1 MWLSRQ
7 QRRRR
12 RRHHLLPGGS
22 GGGSSGI
29 IARARGEEEGSSREV
44 FAASLP
50 RQSPPGRA
58 AGRAGS
64 PPRPLPAPP
73 PLPCPP
79 ARPQRCCADFSPG
92 RRCSRPSVCPSVPLA
107 LALSVCLGGWIS
119 YLQSGGLFLLISRC
133 LAYPRAGIDRSLVSL
148 SHDKGFETAS
158 SSSAC
163 NSHLPSRVTVMKGSS
178 RNKDHST
185 EGEGTG
191 KRPKRKCLQWHPLLA
206 KKLLDFS
213 EEEEEEE
220 EDEDI
225 DKVPLLG
232 ADSLEQDA
240 DETEDDES
248 SEQRARRPM
257 NAFLLFCK
265 RHRSLVRKE
274 HPRLDNRGATKILAD
289 WWAVLDPK
297 EKQKYTDM
305 AKEYKDAFMKANPG
319 YKWCP
324 TTNKPVKTQTST
336 VTSRK
341 KLWAFASD
349 ATKDL
354 PSPRKV
360 TTKSEEMPQ
369 LNFGMADPTQMGGLS
384 MLLLA
389 GEHALTAQEVSSST
403 CQSDATNS
411 TEACQKSSLFQFAE
425 ISSSTSQPGVLGAV
439 KQTEESALF
448 QFAEMCLASEGVKVK
463 EPGKTKVEAPEDVRG
478 EVPEEMEA
486 ELEKTIKDSCEGKPE
501 PLEVK
506 RLQNRDE
513 AKAEES
519 ETAKCRDFAS
529 LSMENSPFER
539 NDSTKDHM
547 CCSPELSLA
556 DMSILGLK
564 PEKIKKKKK
573 KSKLERHTNEK
584 STPKKACKKRQS
596 SESDIESVMYTIEAV
611 AKGDWGAER
620 LAETPRKK
628 PRPASNVKESTLD
641 SKSPKKK
648 VKSKDKKT
656 SKEKP
661 PETTKESKPPD
672 FLSIAA
678 SKEEPCEASDD
689 IKAEPLTPTEE
700 VVPQSLPEQVK
711 TEDSD
716 CVKKI
721 ETCGS
726 RKSERSC
733 KGALYKTLVSEGML
747 TSLRANVDRGKRSSG
762 KGNSSDHEGCWSE
775 ENWAF
780 SQSGTSGNKKLKR
793 PRPKEEFVFGL
804 AKLEEEFEKKFNSL
818 PQYSPI
824 TFDRKNSSVPRKKRK
839 VGSGSSEH
847 PKSNKGSCQ
856 SKKKNFFYKI
866 VSKCKHRRKLNVP
879 DTAILSEDR
888 ISSESAWK
896 NKVSISALN
905 TPEPAMMHEPLV
917 GSQKRK
923 ARKTKITH
931 LVRTADGQVS
941 PAAGTLEEK
950 LKELPQNTLQKTQS
964 AETDCNSECSR
975 NADTEENHSI
985 TSDMPAVSAFFSL
998 AALAEVAAMENVHR
1012 SQRATPLAHD
1022 GQPNEMSQAPVLISC
1037 ADQ

>member
-1 MWLSRQ
+1 
-7 QRRRR
+7 
-12 RRHHLLPGGS
+12 
-22 GGGSSGI
+22 
-29 IARARGEEEGSSREV
+29 
-44 FAASLP
+44 
-50 RQSPPGRA
+50 
-58 AGRAGS
+58 
-64 PPRPLPAPP
+64 
-73 PLPCPP
+73 
-79 ARPQRCCADFSPG
+79 
-92 RRCSRPSVCPSVPLA
+92 
-107 LALSVCLGGWIS
+107 
-119 YLQSGGLFLLISRC
+119 
-133 LAYPRAGIDRSLVSL
+133 
-148 SHDKGFETAS
+148 
-158 SSSAC
+158 
-163 NSHLPSRVTVMKGSS
+163 MKGSS

-220 EDEDI
+220 EEEDI

-232 ADSLEQDA
+232 ADGLEQDA

-324 TTNKPVKTQTST
+324 TTNKPVKTQAPT

-341 KLWAFASD
+341 KLWAFASES
-349 ATKDL
+349 AKDL
-354 PSPRKV
+354 PSPRKA
-360 TTKSEEMPQ
+360 TKNEEMPQ

-389 GEHALTAQEVSSST
+389 GEHALTAQEVSSTT

-411 TEACQKSSLFQFAE
+411 TETCQKSSLFQFAE
-425 ISSSTSQPGVLGAV
+425 ISSSTSQPGIPGAV

-448 QFAEMCLASEGVKVK
+448 QFAEISSSTSHSGPSDLTKQCGTSALFQLAEMCLASEGVKVK
-463 EPGKTKVEAPEDVRG
+463 EPGKTKVEAAEDVGR
-478 EVPEEMEA
+478 EVPEEMEVE
-486 ELEKTIKDSCEGKPE
+486 ELEKTTIKDSCKGKVE
-501 PLEVK
+501 QSETEK
-506 RLQNRDE
+506 MQNRDE
-513 AKAEES
+513 TKAEES
-519 ETAKCRDFAS
+519 ETAKCRDFTS
-529 LSMENSPFER
+529 LAMESSPFER
-539 NDSTKDHM
+539 SDNTKDHM
-547 CCSPELSLA
+547 CCSPELSMA

-573 KSKLERHTNEK
+573 KNKLDRHTNEK
-584 STPKKACKKRQS
+584 STPKKPCKKRQS

-628 PRPASNVKESTLD
+628 ARPVSNVKGSVLD
-641 SKSPKKK
+641 TKSPKKK
-648 VKSKDKKT
+648 AKSKEKKT

-661 PETTKESKPPD
+661 METTKESKPPD

-678 SKEEPCEASDD
+678 SKEIPCEASDN
-689 IKAEPLTPTEE
+689 IKVEPLTPTEE
-700 VVPQSLPEQVK
+700 VVPQSLPGQVK

-762 KGNSSDHEGCWSE
+762 KGNSSDHEGCWNE

-780 SQSGTSGNKKLKR
+780 SQSGTSGNKKLKK
-793 PRPKEEFVFGL
+793 PKPKEEFVFGL
-804 AKLEEEFEKKFNSL
+804 ARLEEEFEKKFNSL

-824 TFDRKNSSVPRKKRK
+824 TFDRKNSAVPRKKRK
-839 VGSGSSEH
+839 VGSGSSEQ
-847 PKSNKGSCQ
+847 PKSNK
-856 SKKKNFFYKI
+856 
-866 VSKCKHRRKLNVP
+866 
-879 DTAILSEDR
+879 AILSEDR
-888 ISSESAWK
+888 NSSESAWK
-896 NKVSISALN
+896 NKISISALN

-931 LVRTADGQVS
+931 LVRTADGRVS
-941 PAAGTLEEK
+941 PAGGTLEEK
-950 LKELPQNTLQKTQS
+950 PKELPQSTLQKTSS

-975 NADTEENHSI
+975 NAETEENHSI
-985 TSDMPAVSAFFSL
+985 ASDMPAVSAFFSL

-1012 SQRATPLAHD
+1012 SQRATPLPHD

>member
-1 MWLSRQ
+1 MY
-7 QRRRR
+7 
-12 RRHHLLPGGS
+12 
-22 GGGSSGI
+22 GGG
-29 IARARGEEEGSSREV
+29 ARGTGRRLP
-44 FAASLP
+44 APSLP
-50 RQSPPGRA
+50 PCLPACLPPPSLPPSPPGR
-58 AGRAGS
+58 GRTVPGS
-64 PPRPLPAPP
+64 PPLA
-73 PLPCPP
+73 
-79 ARPQRCCADFSPG
+79 A
-92 RRCSRPSVCPSVPLA
+92 SRA
-107 LALSVCLGGWIS
+107 GGPRGFNRVRGGFATF
-119 YLQSGGLFLLISRC
+119 SGGG
-133 LAYPRAGIDRSLVSL
+133 PRLKVFFRRSL

-158 SSSAC
+158 SSSVC
-163 NSHLPSRVTVMKGSS
+163 NFHLPSWVTVMKGSS
-178 RNKDHST
+178 RSKDHST

-220 EDEDI
+220 EEEDI

-232 ADSLEQDA
+232 VDGLEQDA

-324 TTNKPVKTQTST
+324 TTNKPVKTQTPA
-336 VTSRK
+336 VTNRK
-341 KLWAFASD
+341 KLWAFATDS
-349 ATKDL
+349 AKDL

-360 TTKSEEMPQ
+360 TKSEEMPQ

-403 CQSDATNS
+403 CQSDAANS
-411 TEACQKSSLFQFAE
+411 TETCQKSSLFQFAE
-425 ISSSTSQPGVLGAV
+425 ISSSTSQPGVPGAV

-448 QFAEMCLASEGVKVK
+448 QFAEISSNTSQLSSPEPVKHCGKSALFQLAEISSSTSHSGPSDLTKQCGTSALFQLAEMCLASEGVKVK
-463 EPGKTKVEAPEDVRG
+463 EPGKTKVEAPEDVGR
-478 EVPEEMEA
+478 EVPEEMEVE
-486 ELEKTIKDSCEGKPE
+486 ELEKTTIKDSCKGKVE
-501 PLEVK
+501 QSEMENMQK
-506 RLQNRDE
+506 WDE
-513 AKAEES
+513 TKAEES
-519 ETAKCRDFAS
+519 ETAKCRDFTS
-529 LSMENSPFER
+529 LAMESSPFER
-539 NDSTKDHM
+539 NDNTKDRM
-547 CCSPELSLA
+547 CCSPELSMA
-556 DMSILGLK
+556 DMNILGLK

-573 KSKLERHTNEK
+573 KNKLDRHTNEK
-584 STPKKACKKRQS
+584 STPKKPCKKRQS

-628 PRPASNVKESTLD
+628 TRPVSNVKGSVLD
-641 SKSPKKK
+641 TKSPKKK
-648 VKSKDKKT
+648 VKSKEKKT

-678 SKEEPCEASDD
+678 SKEVPCEASDN
-689 IKAEPLTPTEE
+689 IKVEPLTPTEE
-700 VVPQSLPEQVK
+700 VVPQSLPGQVK

-762 KGNSSDHEGCWSE
+762 KGNSSDHEGCWNE

-780 SQSGTSGNKKLKR
+780 SQSGTSGNKKLKK
-793 PRPKEEFVFGL
+793 PKPKEEFVFG
-804 AKLEEEFEKKFNSL
+804 
-818 PQYSPI
+818 
-824 TFDRKNSSVPRKKRK
+824 KNSAVPRKKRK
-839 VGSGSSEH
+839 VGSGSSEQ
-847 PKSNKGSCQ
+847 PKSNK
-856 SKKKNFFYKI
+856 
-866 VSKCKHRRKLNVP
+866 
-879 DTAILSEDR
+879 AILSEDR
-888 ISSESAWK
+888 NSSESAWK
-896 NKVSISALN
+896 NKISISALN

-931 LVRTADGQVS
+931 LVRTADGRVS
-941 PAAGTLEEK
+941 PAGGTLEEK
-950 LKELPQNTLQKTQS
+950 PKELPQSTLQKASS

-975 NADTEENHSI
+975 SAETEENHSI

-1012 SQRATPLAHD
+1012 SQRATPLPHD

>member
-1 MWLSRQ
+1 
-7 QRRRR
+7 
-12 RRHHLLPGGS
+12 
-22 GGGSSGI
+22 
-29 IARARGEEEGSSREV
+29 
-44 FAASLP
+44 
-50 RQSPPGRA
+50 
-58 AGRAGS
+58 
-64 PPRPLPAPP
+64 
-73 PLPCPP
+73 
-79 ARPQRCCADFSPG
+79 
-92 RRCSRPSVCPSVPLA
+92 
-107 LALSVCLGGWIS
+107 
-119 YLQSGGLFLLISRC
+119 
-133 LAYPRAGIDRSLVSL
+133 
-148 SHDKGFETAS
+148 
-158 SSSAC
+158 
-163 NSHLPSRVTVMKGSS
+163 MKGSS

-220 EDEDI
+220 EEEDI

-232 ADSLEQDA
+232 ADGLEQDA

-336 VTSRK
+336 VTNRK

-349 ATKDL
+349 STKDI
-354 PSPRKV
+354 PSPRKGS
-360 TTKSEEMPQ
+360 KSEEMPQ

-425 ISSSTSQPGVLGAV
+425 ISSNTSQLSSPEPV
-439 KQTEESALF
+439 KYCGKSALF
-448 QFAEMCLASEGVKVK
+448 QLAEMCLASEGVKVK
-463 EPGKTKVEAPEDVRG
+463 EPGKTKVEAPEDVGG
-478 EVPEEMEA
+478 EVPEEMEVDM
-486 ELEKTIKDSCEGKPE
+486 EQTTVKDSCKGK
-501 PLEVK
+501 LEQSETEK
-506 RLQNRDE
+506 MQNRNE
-513 AKAEES
+513 TKAEES
-519 ETAKCRDFAS
+519 QTAKCRDFTS
-529 LSMENSPFER
+529 LAMENSPFER
-539 NDSTKDHM
+539 NDNTKDHM
-547 CCSPELSLA
+547 CCSPELSMA
-556 DMSILGLK
+556 DMNILGLK

-573 KSKLERHTNEK
+573 KNKLDRHTNEK
-584 STPKKACKKRQS
+584 STPKKPCKKRQS

-620 LAETPRKK
+620 LAEVPRKK
-628 PRPASNVKESTLD
+628 TRPVSNAKGSVLD
-641 SKSPKKK
+641 TKSPKKK
-648 VKSKDKKT
+648 VKSKEKKT

-661 PETTKESKPPD
+661 TETTKESKPPD

-678 SKEEPCEASDD
+678 SKEVPCEASDN
-689 IKAEPLTPTEE
+689 IKVEPLTPTEE
-700 VVPQSLPEQVK
+700 VVPQNLPGQVK

-762 KGNSSDHEGCWSE
+762 KGNSSDHEGCWNE
-775 ENWAF
+775 ENWSF
-780 SQSGTSGNKKLKR
+780 SQSGTSGNKKLKK
-793 PRPKEEFVFGL
+793 PKPKEDL

-824 TFDRKNSSVPRKKRK
+824 TFDRKNSAVPRKKRK
-839 VGSGSSEH
+839 VGSGSSEQ
-847 PKSNKGSCQ
+847 PKS
-856 SKKKNFFYKI
+856 SK
-866 VSKCKHRRKLNVP
+866 
-879 DTAILSEDR
+879 AILSEDR
-888 ISSESAWK
+888 NSSESDWK
-896 NKVSISALN
+896 NKISVSALN

-931 LVRTADGQVS
+931 LVRTADGRVS
-941 PAAGTLEEK
+941 PAGGTLEEK
-950 LKELPQNTLQKTQS
+950 PKEPPPSTLQKTPS

-975 NADTEENHSI
+975 NAETEENHSI
-985 TSDMPAVSAFFSL
+985 TPDMPAVSAFFSL

-1012 SQRATPLAHD
+1012 GQRATPLPHD

>member
-1 MWLSRQ
+1 MYGGGARGTG
-7 QRRRR
+7 RRLPAPSLPACFPAC
-12 RRHHLLPGGS
+12 LLPL
-22 GGGSSGI
+22 
-29 IARARGEEEGSSREV
+29 
-44 FAASLP
+44 SLP
-50 RQSPPGRA
+50 PSPPGR
-58 AGRAGS
+58 GRTVPGS
-64 PPRPLPAPP
+64 PPLAASRAG
-73 PLPCPP
+73 
-79 ARPQRCCADFSPG
+79 G
-92 RRCSRPSVCPSVPLA
+92 RRGFNRVR
-107 LALSVCLGGWIS
+107 GGFATF
-119 YLQSGGLFLLISRC
+119 SGGG
-133 LAYPRAGIDRSLVSL
+133 PRLKVFFRRSL

-448 QFAEMCLASEGVKVK
+448 QFAEISSNTSRSVPSDLTKQCGASALFQLAEMCLASEGVKVK

>member
-1 MWLSRQ
+1 MREPPRRHV
-7 QRRRR
+7 RRRGE
-12 RRHHLLPGGS
+12 RHRQAAARPLPPSLPPSLSPCLPACLLP
-22 GGGSSGI
+22 
-29 IARARGEEEGSSREV
+29 
-44 FAASLP
+44 P
-50 RQSPPGRA
+50 SPPGR
-58 AGRAGS
+58 GRTVPGS
-64 PPRPLPAPP
+64 PPLA
-73 PLPCPP
+73 
-79 ARPQRCCADFSPG
+79 A
-92 RRCSRPSVCPSVPLA
+92 SRA
-107 LALSVCLGGWIS
+107 GGPRGFNRVRGGFATF
-119 YLQSGGLFLLISRC
+119 SGGG
-133 LAYPRAGIDRSLVSL
+133 PRLKVFFRRSL

-158 SSSAC
+158 SSSVC
-163 NSHLPSRVTVMKGSS
+163 NFHLPSWVTVMKGSS

-220 EDEDI
+220 DDEDI

-232 ADSLEQDA
+232 ADGLEQDA

-324 TTNKPVKTQTST
+324 TTNKPVKTQTSA
-336 VTSRK
+336 VTNRK

-349 ATKDL
+349 AAKDL
-354 PSPRKV
+354 PSPRKA
-360 TTKSEEMPQ
+360 TKSEEMPQ

-389 GEHALTAQEVSSST
+389 GEHALTAQEVSSGT
-403 CQSDATNS
+403 CPTDATNS
-411 TEACQKSSLFQFAE
+411 TEACQKSS
-425 ISSSTSQPGVLGAV
+425 
-439 KQTEESALF
+439 LF

-463 EPGKTKVEAPEDVRG
+463 EPGKTKVEAPEDVGG
-478 EVPEEMEA
+478 EVPEEMEVE
-486 ELEKTIKDSCEGKPE
+486 ELEKTTTEDSCKGKVE
-501 PLEVK
+501 QSEMEK
-506 RLQNRDE
+506 MQNRDE
-513 AKAEES
+513 TKTEES
-519 ETAKCRDFAS
+519 ETAKCRDFTS
-529 LSMENSPFER
+529 LAMESSPFER
-539 NDSTKDHM
+539 SDNTKDHM
-547 CCSPELSLA
+547 CCSPELSMA
-556 DMSILGLK
+556 DMNILGLK

-573 KSKLERHTNEK
+573 KSKLDRHTNEK
-584 STPKKACKKRQS
+584 STPKKQKRQS

-620 LAETPRKK
+620 LAEAPRKK
-628 PRPASNVKESTLD
+628 NRPVSNVKGSVLD
-641 SKSPKKK
+641 TKSPKKK
-648 VKSKDKKT
+648 VKSKEKKT

-661 PETTKESKPPD
+661 TETTKESKPPD
-672 FLSIAA
+672 FLTIAA
-678 SKEEPCEASDD
+678 SKEVPCEASDN
-689 IKAEPLTPTEE
+689 IKVEPLTPTEE
-700 VVPQSLPEQVK
+700 VVPQSLPGQVK
-711 TEDSD
+711 TEDND

-762 KGNSSDHEGCWSE
+762 KGNSSDHEGCWNE

-780 SQSGTSGNKKLKR
+780 SQSGTSGNKKLKK
-793 PRPKEEFVFGL
+793 PKPKEEFVFGL

-824 TFDRKNSSVPRKKRK
+824 TFDRKNSAVPRKKRK
-839 VGSGSSEH
+839 VGSGSSEQ
-847 PKSNKGSCQ
+847 PKSNKGSFQ
-856 SKKKNFFYKI
+856 SQKKTLFHKI
-866 VSKCKHRRKLNVP
+866 VSKCKHRKEKLNVP
-879 DTAILSEDR
+879 DTAILLEDR
-888 ISSESAWK
+888 NSSESAWK
-896 NKVSISALN
+896 NKISISALN

-931 LVRTADGQVS
+931 LVRTADGGVS
-941 PAAGTLEEK
+941 PAGGTLEEK
-950 LKELPQNTLQKTQS
+950 PKELPQSTLQKTSS

-975 NADTEENHSI
+975 NAETEENHSI

-1012 SQRATPLAHD
+1012 SQRATPLPHD

>member
-1 MWLSRQ
+1 
-7 QRRRR
+7 
-12 RRHHLLPGGS
+12 
-22 GGGSSGI
+22 
-29 IARARGEEEGSSREV
+29 
-44 FAASLP
+44 
-50 RQSPPGRA
+50 
-58 AGRAGS
+58 
-64 PPRPLPAPP
+64 
-73 PLPCPP
+73 
-79 ARPQRCCADFSPG
+79 
-92 RRCSRPSVCPSVPLA
+92 
-107 LALSVCLGGWIS
+107 
-119 YLQSGGLFLLISRC
+119 
-133 LAYPRAGIDRSLVSL
+133 
-148 SHDKGFETAS
+148 
-158 SSSAC
+158 
-163 NSHLPSRVTVMKGSS
+163 MKGSS

-220 EDEDI
+220 EEEDI

-232 ADSLEQDA
+232 ADGLEQDA

-324 TTNKPVKTQTST
+324 TTNKPVKTQTSS
-336 VTSRK
+336 VTNRK

-349 ATKDL
+349 SAKDL
-354 PSPRKV
+354 PSPRKA
-360 TTKSEEMPQ
+360 TKSEEMPQ

-389 GEHALTAQEVSSST
+389 GEHALTAQEVSSNT
-403 CQSDATNS
+403 CQSDAANS
-411 TEACQKSSLFQFAE
+411 TEACPKSSLFQFAE

-448 QFAEMCLASEGVKVK
+448 QFAEISSNTSQLSSPEPLKHCGKSALFQLAEISSSTSHSSPSDLTKQCGTSALFQLAEMCLASEGVKVK
-463 EPGKTKVEAPEDVRG
+463 EPGKTKVEALEDLGR
-478 EVPEEMEA
+478 EVPEEMEVE
-486 ELEKTIKDSCEGKPE
+486 ELEQTTIKDSCKGKVE
-501 PLEVK
+501 QLEMEK
-506 RLQNRDE
+506 MQNRDE
-513 AKAEES
+513 TEAEES
-519 ETAKCRDFAS
+519 ETAKCRDFTS
-529 LSMENSPFER
+529 LAMESSPFER
-539 NDSTKDHM
+539 SDNTKDHM
-547 CCSPELSLA
+547 CCSPELSMA
-556 DMSILGLK
+556 DMNILGLK

-573 KSKLERHTNEK
+573 KNKLDRHTNEK
-584 STPKKACKKRQS
+584 STPKKPCKKRQS

-620 LAETPRKK
+620 LTETHRKK
-628 PRPASNVKESTLD
+628 NRPVSNAKGSVLD
-641 SKSPKKK
+641 TKSPKKK
-648 VKSKDKKT
+648 VKSKEKKT

-678 SKEEPCEASDD
+678 SKEVPCEASDN
-689 IKAEPLTPTEE
+689 IKVEPLTPTEE
-700 VVPQSLPEQVK
+700 VVPQNLPGQVK

-762 KGNSSDHEGCWSE
+762 KGNSSDHEGCWNE

-780 SQSGTSGNKKLKR
+780 SQSGTSGNKKLKKSK
-793 PRPKEEFVFGL
+793 PKEEFVFG
-804 AKLEEEFEKKFNSL
+804 
-818 PQYSPI
+818 
-824 TFDRKNSSVPRKKRK
+824 RNSSVPRKKRK
-839 VGSGSSEH
+839 AGSSSCEQS
-847 PKSNKGSCQ
+847 KSSKGSFQ
-856 SKKKNFFYKI
+856 SQKKNLFHKI
-866 VSKCKHRRKLNVP
+866 VSKCKHRKEKLNVP

-888 ISSESAWK
+888 NSSESAWK
-896 NKVSISALN
+896 NKISLSALN

-931 LVRTADGQVS
+931 LVRTADGRVS
-941 PAAGTLEEK
+941 PAGGTLEEK
-950 LKELPQNTLQKTQS
+950 PKELPQSTPQKTSS

-975 NADTEENHSI
+975 NAETEENHSI

-1012 SQRATPLAHD
+1012 SQRATPLPRD

>member
-1 MWLSRQ
+1 MYGGGARGTG
-7 QRRRR
+7 RRLPAPSLPAC
-12 RRHHLLPGGS
+12 LLP
-22 GGGSSGI
+22 
-29 IARARGEEEGSSREV
+29 
-44 FAASLP
+44 P
-50 RQSPPGRA
+50 SPPGR
-58 AGRAGS
+58 GRTVPGS
-64 PPRPLPAPP
+64 PPLA
-73 PLPCPP
+73 
-79 ARPQRCCADFSPG
+79 A
-92 RRCSRPSVCPSVPLA
+92 SRA
-107 LALSVCLGGWIS
+107 GGPRGFNRVRGGFATF
-119 YLQSGGLFLLISRC
+119 SGGG
-133 LAYPRAGIDRSLVSL
+133 PRLKVFFWRSL

-158 SSSAC
+158 SSSVC
-163 NSHLPSRVTVMKGSS
+163 NFQLPSWVTVMKGSS

-220 EDEDI
+220 EEEDI

-232 ADSLEQDA
+232 ADGLEQDA

-324 TTNKPVKTQTST
+324 TTNKPVKTQSST
-336 VTSRK
+336 VTNRK

-349 ATKDL
+349 SAKDL
-354 PSPRKV
+354 PSPRRV
-360 TTKSEEMPQ
+360 TKSEEMPQ
-369 LNFGMADPTQMGGLS
+369 LNFAMADPTQMGGLS

-411 TEACQKSSLFQFAE
+411 METCQKSSLFQFAE
-425 ISSSTSQPGVLGAV
+425 ISSSTSHSGSSDLT
-439 KQTEESALF
+439 KQCGTSALF
-448 QFAEMCLASEGVKVK
+448 QLAEMCLASEGVKVK
-463 EPGKTKVEAPEDVRG
+463 EPGKTKVEAPQDVG
-478 EVPEEMEA
+478 EAAAEEMEVE
-486 ELEKTIKDSCEGKPE
+486 ELEKTIIKDSCKGQVEQSEIEKM
-501 PLEVK
+501 
-506 RLQNRDE
+506 QNWDE
-513 AKAEES
+513 TKAEES
-519 ETAKCRDFAS
+519 EPTKCRDFTS
-529 LSMENSPFER
+529 LAMGNSPFER

-547 CCSPELSLA
+547 CCSPELSMG
-556 DMSILGLK
+556 DMNILGLK

-573 KSKLERHTNEK
+573 KNKLDRHTNEK
-584 STPKKACKKRQS
+584 STPKKPCKKRQS

-620 LAETPRKK
+620 LLETPRKK
-628 PRPASNVKESTLD
+628 TRPVSNVKGSVLD
-641 SKSPKKK
+641 TKSPKKK
-648 VKSKDKKT
+648 VKSKEKKT

-661 PETTKESKPPD
+661 AETTKESKPPD

-678 SKEEPCEASDD
+678 SKEVPCEASDN
-689 IKAEPLTPTEE
+689 IKVEPLTPTEE

-762 KGNSSDHEGCWSE
+762 KGNSSDHEGCWNE

-793 PRPKEEFVFGL
+793 TKPKEEFGFGL

-839 VGSGSSEH
+839 VGSGSSEQ
-847 PKSNKGSCQ
+847 PKSNK
-856 SKKKNFFYKI
+856 
-866 VSKCKHRRKLNVP
+866 
-879 DTAILSEDR
+879 AIFSEDR

-896 NKVSISALN
+896 NKISLSALN

-931 LVRTADGQVS
+931 LVRTADGRVS
-941 PAAGTLEEK
+941 PAGGTLEEK
-950 LKELPQNTLQKTQS
+950 PKELPQSTLQKTSS

-975 NADTEENHSI
+975 NAETEESHSI

-1012 SQRATPLAHD
+1012 SQRATPLPHD

>member
-1 MWLSRQ
+1 MREPPRRHV
-7 QRRRR
+7 RRRGE
-12 RRHHLLPGGS
+12 RHRQAAARPLPACCLPACLLP
-22 GGGSSGI
+22 
-29 IARARGEEEGSSREV
+29 
-44 FAASLP
+44 P
-50 RQSPPGRA
+50 SPPGR
-58 AGRAGS
+58 GRTVPGS
-64 PPRPLPAPP
+64 PPLVASRAGGPRGFNRVRGGFATFVGFGVLFWF
-73 PLPCPP
+73 
-79 ARPQRCCADFSPG
+79 CCWFFFFFFFPG
-92 RRCSRPSVCPSVPLA
+92 GGPRLKVFFFFYSGGHYHMTKA
-107 LALSVCLGGWIS
+107 LRQLHLRLSVVSICLPGSPKRCYQKNLCIS
-119 YLQSGGLFLLISRC
+119 TKDEQDPLQSKATQNGSLPFHLLDHYC
-133 LAYPRAGIDRSLVSL
+133 
-148 SHDKGFETAS
+148 K
-158 SSSAC
+158 
-163 NSHLPSRVTVMKGSS
+163 VTVMKGSS

-220 EDEDI
+220 EEEDI

-232 ADSLEQDA
+232 ADGLEQDA

-324 TTNKPVKTQTST
+324 TTNKPVKTQAST
-336 VTSRK
+336 VTNRK
-341 KLWAFASD
+341 KLWALASD
-349 ATKDL
+349 TAKDI
-354 PSPRKV
+354 PSPRKM
-360 TTKSEEMPQ
+360 TKSEEMPQ

-389 GEHALTAQEVSSST
+389 GEHALTAQEISSST

-411 TEACQKSSLFQFAE
+411 TETCQKSSLFQFAE
-425 ISSSTSQPGVLGAV
+425 ISSSTSQPGVPGAV

-448 QFAEMCLASEGVKVK
+448 QFAEISSNTSQLSSPEPVKHCGKSALFQLAEISSSTSHSGPSDLTKQCGTSALFQLAEMCLASEGVKVK
-463 EPGKTKVEAPEDVRG
+463 EPGKTKVEAPEDVGR
-478 EVPEEMEA
+478 EVPEEMELE
-486 ELEKTIKDSCEGKPE
+486 ELEKTTIKDPCK
-501 PLEVK
+501 VK
-506 RLQNRDE
+506 VEQSETEKMQNWDE
-513 AKAEES
+513 TKAEES
-519 ETAKCRDFAS
+519 ETAKCRDFTS
-529 LSMENSPFER
+529 LAMESSPFER
-539 NDSTKDHM
+539 HDNTKDHM
-547 CCSPELSLA
+547 CCSPELSMA
-556 DMSILGLK
+556 DMNILGLK

-573 KSKLERHTNEK
+573 KNKLDRHTNEK
-584 STPKKACKKRQS
+584 STPKKPCKKRQS

-620 LAETPRKK
+620 LAETPHKK
-628 PRPASNVKESTLD
+628 PRPVSNVKGSVLD
-641 SKSPKKK
+641 TKSPKKK
-648 VKSKDKKT
+648 VKSKEKKT

-661 PETTKESKPPD
+661 LETTKESKPPD

-678 SKEEPCEASDD
+678 SKEVPCEASDN
-689 IKAEPLTPTEE
+689 IKVEPLTPTEE
-700 VVPQSLPEQVK
+700 VVPQSLPGQVK

-762 KGNSSDHEGCWSE
+762 KGNSSDHEGCWNE

-780 SQSGTSGNKKLKR
+780 SPCGTSGNKKLKK
-793 PRPKEEFVFGL
+793 PKPKEEFVFGL

-824 TFDRKNSSVPRKKRK
+824 TFDRKNSAVPRKKRK
-839 VGSGSSEH
+839 VGSGSSEQ
-847 PKSNKGSCQ
+847 PKSNKGSFQ
-856 SKKKNFFYKI
+856 SQKKNLFYKI
-866 VSKCKHRRKLNVP
+866 VSKCKHRKEKLNVP
-879 DTAILSEDR
+879 DTVSLLQTPCSRADKARAILQL
-888 ISSESAWK
+888 
-896 NKVSISALN
+896 ALN
-905 TPEPAMMHEPLV
+905 SLCSTAQSSFVHFKLSRTLQTAAGQNV
-917 GSQKRK
+917 RACFCTRSQK
-923 ARKTKITH
+923 
-931 LVRTADGQVS
+931 D
-941 PAAGTLEEK
+941 
-950 LKELPQNTLQKTQS
+950 
-964 AETDCNSECSR
+964 
-975 NADTEENHSI
+975 
-985 TSDMPAVSAFFSL
+985 
-998 AALAEVAAMENVHR
+998 
-1012 SQRATPLAHD
+1012 
-1022 GQPNEMSQAPVLISC
+1022 
-1037 ADQ
+1037 

>member
-1 MWLSRQ
+1 
-7 QRRRR
+7 
-12 RRHHLLPGGS
+12 
-22 GGGSSGI
+22 
-29 IARARGEEEGSSREV
+29 
-44 FAASLP
+44 
-50 RQSPPGRA
+50 
-58 AGRAGS
+58 
-64 PPRPLPAPP
+64 
-73 PLPCPP
+73 
-79 ARPQRCCADFSPG
+79 
-92 RRCSRPSVCPSVPLA
+92 
-107 LALSVCLGGWIS
+107 
-119 YLQSGGLFLLISRC
+119 
-133 LAYPRAGIDRSLVSL
+133 
-148 SHDKGFETAS
+148 
-158 SSSAC
+158 
-163 NSHLPSRVTVMKGSS
+163 MKGSS
-178 RNKDHST
+178 RSKDHST

-220 EDEDI
+220 EEEDI

-232 ADSLEQDA
+232 ADGLEQDA
-240 DETEDDES
+240 DETEDEES

-336 VTSRK
+336 VASRK
-341 KLWAFASD
+341 KLWAFASES
-349 ATKDL
+349 TKDL
-354 PSPRKV
+354 PSPRKGA
-360 TTKSEEMPQ
+360 KNEEMPQ

-389 GEHALTAQEVSSST
+389 GEHALTAQEVPSST
-403 CQSDATNS
+403 FQSVATNS

-425 ISSSTSQPGVLGAV
+425 ISSNTSQLSSPESV
-439 KQTEESALF
+439 KLCGKSALF
-448 QFAEMCLASEGVKVK
+448 QLAEISSSTSHSSPSDLTKQCGTSALFQLAEMCLASEGVKVMK
-463 EPGKTKVEAPEDVRG
+463 EPGKTEVEASGDVGG
-478 EVPEEMEA
+478 EVPEEMEV
-486 ELEKTIKDSCEGKPE
+486 ELEKTIAKDSCKGKVE
-501 PLEVK
+501 LSEIEK
-506 RLQNRDE
+506 MQKWDE
-513 AKAEES
+513 SKAEEP
-519 ETAKCRDFAS
+519 EAAKCRDLTSFAT
-529 LSMENSPFER
+529 ENSRFER
-539 NDSTKDHM
+539 NDTTKGHI
-547 CCSPELSLA
+547 CCSPELSMA
-556 DMSILGLK
+556 DMNLLGLK

-573 KSKLERHTNEK
+573 KNKLERHTSEK
-584 STPKKACKKRQS
+584 STPKKPCKKRQS

-628 PRPASNVKESTLD
+628 PRPVPSLKGSLLD
-641 SKSPKKK
+641 TKSPKKK
-648 VKSKDKKT
+648 VKSKEKKT

-661 PETTKESKPPD
+661 VETTKESKPPD
-672 FLSIAA
+672 FLNIAA
-678 SKEEPCEASDD
+678 SKEVPCEASDS
-689 IKAEPLTPTEE
+689 IKVEPLTPTEE
-700 VVPQSLPEQVK
+700 VVPQSLPGQVK

-716 CVKKI
+716 CLKKI

-762 KGNSSDHEGCWSE
+762 KGNSSDHEGCWNE

-793 PRPKEEFVFGL
+793 PKQKEEFGFGL

-824 TFDRKNSSVPRKKRK
+824 TFDRKNSAVPRKKRK

-847 PKSNKGSCQ
+847 PKSNK
-856 SKKKNFFYKI
+856 
-866 VSKCKHRRKLNVP
+866 
-879 DTAILSEDR
+879 AILSEDR
-888 ISSESAWK
+888 NSSESAWK
-896 NKVSISALN
+896 SKFSLSALN

-931 LVRTADGQVS
+931 LVRTADGRVS
-941 PAAGTLEEK
+941 PAGGTVDEK
-950 LKELPQNTLQKTQS
+950 PKELPQSTLQKTSS

-975 NADTEENHSI
+975 SAETEENHSI

-1012 SQRATPLAHD
+1012 SQRATPLPHD

>member
-1 MWLSRQ
+1 
-7 QRRRR
+7 
-12 RRHHLLPGGS
+12 
-22 GGGSSGI
+22 
-29 IARARGEEEGSSREV
+29 
-44 FAASLP
+44 
-50 RQSPPGRA
+50 
-58 AGRAGS
+58 
-64 PPRPLPAPP
+64 
-73 PLPCPP
+73 
-79 ARPQRCCADFSPG
+79 
-92 RRCSRPSVCPSVPLA
+92 
-107 LALSVCLGGWIS
+107 
-119 YLQSGGLFLLISRC
+119 
-133 LAYPRAGIDRSLVSL
+133 
-148 SHDKGFETAS
+148 
-158 SSSAC
+158 
-163 NSHLPSRVTVMKGSS
+163 MKGSS

-220 EDEDI
+220 DDEDI

-232 ADSLEQDA
+232 ADGLEQDA

-324 TTNKPVKTQTST
+324 TTNKPVKTQTSA
-336 VTSRK
+336 VTNRK

-349 ATKDL
+349 AAKDL
-354 PSPRKV
+354 PSPRKA
-360 TTKSEEMPQ
+360 TKSEEMPQ

-389 GEHALTAQEVSSST
+389 GEHALTAQEVSSGT
-403 CQSDATNS
+403 CPTDATNS

-425 ISSSTSQPGVLGAV
+425 ISSSTPGAV

-448 QFAEMCLASEGVKVK
+448 QFAEISSRTSHSGPSDLTKQCGTSALFQLAEMCLASEGVKVK
-463 EPGKTKVEAPEDVRG
+463 EPGKTKVEAPEDVG
-478 EVPEEMEA
+478 EEVPEEMEVE
-486 ELEKTIKDSCEGKPE
+486 ELENTTPRDSCKGKVE
-501 PLEVK
+501 QSEMEK
-506 RLQNRDE
+506 MQNRDE
-513 AKAEES
+513 TKAEES
-519 ETAKCRDFAS
+519 QTAKCRDFTS
-529 LSMENSPFER
+529 LAMENSPFER
-539 NDSTKDHM
+539 NDNTKDHM
-547 CCSPELSLA
+547 CCSPELSMA
-556 DMSILGLK
+556 DMNILGLK

-573 KSKLERHTNEK
+573 KSKLDRHTNEK
-584 STPKKACKKRQS
+584 STPKKQKRQS

-620 LAETPRKK
+620 LAEAPRKK
-628 PRPASNVKESTLD
+628 NRPVSNVKGSVLD
-641 SKSPKKK
+641 TKSPKKK
-648 VKSKDKKT
+648 VKSKEKKT

-661 PETTKESKPPD
+661 TETTKESKPPD
-672 FLSIAA
+672 FLTIAA
-678 SKEEPCEASDD
+678 SKEVPCEASDN
-689 IKAEPLTPTEE
+689 IKVEPLTPTEE
-700 VVPQSLPEQVK
+700 VVPQSLPGQVK
-711 TEDSD
+711 TEDND

-762 KGNSSDHEGCWSE
+762 KGNSSDHEGCWNE

-780 SQSGTSGNKKLKR
+780 SQSGTSGNKKLKK
-793 PRPKEEFVFGL
+793 PKPKEEFVFG
-804 AKLEEEFEKKFNSL
+804 
-818 PQYSPI
+818 
-824 TFDRKNSSVPRKKRK
+824 KNSAVPRKKRK
-839 VGSGSSEH
+839 VGSGSSEQ
-847 PKSNKGSCQ
+847 PKSNK
-856 SKKKNFFYKI
+856 
-866 VSKCKHRRKLNVP
+866 
-879 DTAILSEDR
+879 AILLEDR
-888 ISSESAWK
+888 NSSESAWK
-896 NKVSISALN
+896 NKISISALN

-931 LVRTADGQVS
+931 LVRTADGGVS
-941 PAAGTLEEK
+941 PAGGTLEEK
-950 LKELPQNTLQKTQS
+950 PKELPQSTLQKTSS

-975 NADTEENHSI
+975 NAETEENHSI

-1012 SQRATPLAHD
+1012 SQRATPLPHD